1 MWPPS
6 DDEEMDLPPPK
17 SQASQPSA
25 RLDSD
30 DERDALDVQCSIAP
44 DLSDDREENENAP
57 TQDAEQ
63 ATGSENENEIDKQ
76 EVQIKSV
83 VASVPS
89 STSSV
94 RLKPSTNEKLVADTS
109 IVSGASQHEE
119 SLLLSQSVILHEKK
133 HIQILVPDSDIS
145 MAGSQSQSQNIQSL
159 SLSLSQSQSHPQPIP
174 FATPAPRV
182 LVADS
187 SQSQSQSQQDSQ
199 TTKSSKTESDSQPN
213 ESLSIANNT
222 YRSPV
227 VGSLSTTR
235 LQHKNAVAG
244 PSKVLLSQDM
254 YVSRASSGSAWRR
267 TSKNGSTPEPGQ
279 QLVKGSVI
287 EVSKAC
293 AIYTKA

>member
-1 MWPPS
+1 MKKWIYPRPRA
-6 DDEEMDLPPPK
+6 
-17 SQASQPSA
+17 QASQPSA

-133 HIQILVPDSDIS
+133 HIQILSLIPTSRWL
-145 MAGSQSQSQNIQSL
+145 AL
-159 SLSLSQSQSHPQPIP
+159 SLNLKHSVTFTLA
-174 FATPAPRV
+174 FTV
-182 LVADS
+182 
-187 SQSQSQSQQDSQ
+187 
-199 TTKSSKTESDSQPN
+199 
-213 ESLSIANNT
+213 SIASAANSVR
-222 YRSPV
+222 YP
-227 VGSLSTTR
+227 STAR
-235 LQHKNAVAG
+235 
-244 PSKVLLSQDM
+244 P
-254 YVSRASSGSAWRR
+254 RR
-267 TSKNGSTPEPGQ
+267 
-279 QLVKGSVI
+279 
-287 EVSKAC
+287 
-293 AIYTKA
+293 